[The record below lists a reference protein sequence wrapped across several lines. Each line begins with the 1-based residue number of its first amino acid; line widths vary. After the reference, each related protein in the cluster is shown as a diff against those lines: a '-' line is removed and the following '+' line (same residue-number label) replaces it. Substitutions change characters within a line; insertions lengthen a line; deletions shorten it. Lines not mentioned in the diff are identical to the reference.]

1 LSKIDNSRNLIALVG
16 TTINQNLVIF
26 KNIINNLY
34 IILNKLENQTE
45 LSNEIKSKISNVTI
59 SIDEINKEINNIAQ
73 DANILQNLTGK
84 TKNYITK
91 YQLN

>member
-1 LSKIDNSRNLIALVG
+1 MSKINNSRNLIALVG
-16 TTINQNLVIF
+16 KTINQILVNF

-59 SIDEINKEINNIAQ
+59 SIDEINKENNNVAQ
-73 DANILQNLTGK
+73 DANNLQNLTGK